1 MKSTHAASALIR
13 KGSEVLI
20 IQRRY
25 PPSKGKWALPG
36 GVVEHCESAEQAAVR
51 EIKEELG
58 IEIEIKR
65 LIGIYNSA
73 GRDGNLEYN
82 YEIHC
87 YEAHYKAGDL
97 QPSSEI
103 MDWKWVR
110 SKEEIADLMLTS
122 TARKALEDA
131 GFLS

>member
-1 MKSTHAASALIR
+1 MLIPVPAASALIR
-13 KGSEVLI
+13 KGREILL

-25 PPSKGKWALPG
+25 PPSQGKWALPG
-36 GVVEHCESAEQAAVR
+36 GIVEQRESAEQATVR

-65 LIGIYNSA
+65 LIGIYNA
-73 GRDGNLEYN
+73 TARDGNLEYN

-87 YEAHYKAGDL
+87 YEADYKNGDL
-97 QPSSEI
+97 KPSSEI
-103 MDWKWVR
+103 LNYKWVKSR
-110 SKEEIADLMLTS
+110 EDIADLTLTS

-131 GFLS
+131 GFL